1 MKAALQTIS
10 QKPRWQS
17 KIWLK
22 EAIIYVPR
30 CQSQDRPYR
39 RQLWRLAPTLHT
51 NYHLW
56 DYFCARRKVQSTG
69 GLLTSS
75 TPPPTF
81 ASLREAP
88 ALQHGRV
95 ACQTYKL
102 WAAFSRRISTR
113 RNPDMFFTP
122 SLRGPFLAFLQLSFS
137 CVSFLSF
144 ACFFCCL
151 VYYYLDFS
159 SFVLFSFYWF
169 CFISF
174 L

>member
-95 ACQTYKL
+95 ACQTVYFHPRL
-102 WAAFSRRISTR
+102 TSYERLSLAGSQQEEILICSSHLLYEALSW
-113 RNPDMFFTP
+113 PFFNF
-122 SLRGPFLAFLQLSFS
+122 LFLAFPSFPLL
-137 CVSFLSF
+137 VSFV
-144 ACFFCCL
+144 A
-151 VYYYLDFS
+151 
-159 SFVLFSFYWF
+159 
-169 CFISF
+169 
-174 L
+174 